1 MQKFYYELFFKVEK
15 SYEKIFVDFIFDLGI
30 EALEEKDGGFFIR
43 SEDSLE
49 NIDFALGIFVE
60 KLSTLENKE
69 IFFQKKLERKEN
81 KDWIEEYKK
90 SINPILID
98 NVYIHTSWQEPKE
111 NCLNIKINPALAF
124 GSGHHESTHSCI
136 KFLQKYIKKN
146 MLALDIGC
154 GSGILAIII
163 AKYLCKVDIC
173 DTDILA
179 IESAKKNAKIN
190 SVKFQNIWHGS
201 VDQANKKYD
210 LVVANLIADIIL
222 VLESD
227 IKKCLNDNAI
237 LILSGILDKYESRIK
252 DKFQDLKLIDKIQSN
267 EWISLVYKKETQ

>member
-15 SYEKIFVDFIFDLGI
+15 SYEKVFTDFIFDLGI

-222 VLESD
+222 ILEND

-237 LILSGILDKYESRIK
+237 LILSGILDKYENRIK
-252 DKFQDLKLIDKIQSN
+252 DKFKDLKLIDKIQSN
-267 EWISLVYKKETQ
+267 EWISLVYKKEI